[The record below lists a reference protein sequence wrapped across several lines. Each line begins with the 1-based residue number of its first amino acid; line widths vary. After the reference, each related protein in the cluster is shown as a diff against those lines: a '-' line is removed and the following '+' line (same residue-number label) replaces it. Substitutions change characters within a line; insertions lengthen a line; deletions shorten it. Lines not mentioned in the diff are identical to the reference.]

1 MVQAT
6 EVWHRQN
13 YKEGA
18 SSSTEKQVASIIWSE
33 RRKEEAKKRRRRD
46 TKNFLRPKVPGRQHG
61 ANIPLPLGVQV
72 QSLQG

>member
-18 SSSTEKQVASIIWSE
+18 SSTEKAVASVIWSE
-33 RRKEEAKKRRRRD
+33 KRRKENTERQKSAGGRRD

-61 ANIPLPLGVQV
+61 ASTQC
-72 QSLQG
+72 